1 VPVVAVVNRKGGSGK
16 STLATHLAAQLA
28 RRGTRVMLGDVD
40 KQQSTVSWLRRRGAH
55 ALPGAPIVGWA
66 LDPKNVL
73 RPPPGVTHVVL
84 DTPGGLHGFEMTRLL
99 MQVDAILIPLTD
111 SLFDRE
117 AAAACVADLRAHP
130 RVSSGRTQLAAVGM
144 RIDGRTRGADT
155 LRQWAAEHELPFVAT
170 LRTTQNYVRC
180 AEHGLTVF
188 DLPAAKVQEDLAQ
201 WQPLLDWLA
210 PVLEAPP
217 EAPVLQAPRLV
228 ANATPRLKAAPPAA
242 PGARPPSG
250 ELAPIAL
257 ERHDRPGALRR
268 WIGSLGWFAS
278 PQQLG

>member
-1 VPVVAVVNRKGGSGK
+1 MPVVAVVNRKGGSGK
-16 STLATHLAAQLA
+16 STLATHLAAHIA
-28 RRGTRVMLGDVD
+28 RHGTRVMLGDVD
-40 KQQSTVSWLRRRGAH
+40 KQQSTVSWLRRRSAH

-73 RPPPGVTHVVL
+73 RPPAGVTHVVL
-84 DTPGGLHGFEMTRLL
+84 DTPGGLHGFDMTRLL

-111 SLFDRE
+111 SVFDRE

-130 RVSSGRTQLAAVGM
+130 RVASGRTQLAAVGM
-144 RIDGRTRGADT
+144 RIDGRTRGAET
-155 LRQWAAEHELPFVAT
+155 LRQWAEQHDLPFVAT

-188 DLPAAKVQEDLAQ
+188 DLPTAKAQEDLAQ
-201 WQPLLDWLA
+201 WQPLLEWLA

-217 EAPVLQAPRLV
+217 EVPAVQAPRLV
-228 ANATPRLKAAPPAA
+228 TNATRRLVPTA
-242 PGARPPSG
+242 PGARLPT
-250 ELAPIAL
+250 APITL

-268 WIGSLGWFAS
+268 WIGALGWFAS
-278 PQQLG
+278 PQRL

>member
-16 STLATHLAAQLA
+16 STLATHLAAYLA

-40 KQQSTVSWLRRRGAH
+40 KQQSTVSWLRRRSAH
-55 ALPGAPIVGWA
+55 ALPGEPIVGWA

-84 DTPGGLHGFEMTRLL
+84 DTPGGLHGFDMTRLL

-130 RVSSGRTQLAAVGM
+130 RVASGRTQLAAVGM

-155 LRQWAAEHELPFVAT
+155 LRQWAEQHELPFVAT
-170 LRTTQNYVRC
+170 LRSTQTYVRC

-188 DLPAAKVQEDLAQ
+188 DLPGPKVQEDLAQ
-201 WQPLLDWLA
+201 WQPLLEWLN
-210 PVLEAPP
+210 PVFDAPP

-228 ANATPRLKAAPPAA
+228 SKPTPRLATAA
-242 PGARPPSG
+242 PGSSGARLPS
-250 ELAPIAL
+250 APITL

-268 WIGSLGWFAS
+268 WIGALGWFAS
-278 PQQLG
+278 PQRL